1 KDMVKPESF
10 ATLKEIAQ
18 VLSENPTLRIKVIG
32 HTDADGDNAAN
43 LDLSK
48 RRAASV
54 KDYLVKN
61 FNADA
66 ARIETDGKAA
76 NQPLP
81 SRIALKPLSL
91 RDVTQKNI

>member
-1 KDMVKPESF
+1 MVKPESF
-10 ATLKEIAQ
+10 ATLKDIAQ

-66 ARIETDGKAA
+66 ARIETDGKGETEPVADNNTSVNKA
-76 NQPLP
+76 
-81 SRIALKPLSL
+81 
-91 RDVTQKNI
+91 KNRRVEFIKL